1 MTPRQPSVSNPT
13 ARISSRPRRGTT
25 SSGGTF
31 DLDALQDQ
39 IARLQQSTTEPQFWE
54 DQANAQAIL
63 KKISGLE
70 KERQMWAELA
80 TLHDEVEIHLELAQE
95 EGSGFVSAEAHE
107 ARERYLAALD
117 KAEVLHLLSDPD
129 DEKDALMTIHPGAGG
144 TESQD
149 WAEMLQRMYQRW
161 IERHGFQYRILDFQP
176 GDEAGIKDV
185 TIEVQ
190 GERAYGYLKA
200 EVGVH
205 RLVRISP
212 FDANARRHTSFA
224 AVFVYPA
231 VEDDLEIEINEKDLR
246 IDTYRSSGAGGQH
259 VNKTDSAVRITHLP
273 SGTVAQCQNER
284 SQMKNRAT
292 AMKILQARLYDRRRQ
307 QQQAERQKLEDTK
320 KDVAWGSQIRS
331 YVFQPYTMVKDHR
344 TKEETGNIQ
353 AVMDGD
359 IDRFIRAWLLQNAA
373 AAPTSHVGG
382 ATEASTDKVS
392 NT

>member
-1 MTPRQPSVSNPT
+1 M
-13 ARISSRPRRGTT
+13 
-25 SSGGTF
+25 
-31 DLDALQDQ
+31 
-39 IARLQQSTTEPQFWE
+39 WE
-54 DQANAQAIL
+54 QL
-63 KKISGLE
+63 V
-70 KERQMWAELA
+70 

-95 EGSGFVSAEAHE
+95 EGLDVVSQE
-107 ARERYLAALD
+107 ARQVLEQYLAALD
-117 KAEVLHLLSDPD
+117 EAEVLHLLSDPD
-129 DEKDALMTIHPGAGG
+129 DEKDALLTIHPGAGG

-149 WAEMLQRMYQRW
+149 WAEMLQRMYLHW
-161 IERHGFQYRILDFQP
+161 IEHHGYQYQILDFQP
-176 GDEAGIKDV
+176 GEEAGIKEV
-185 TIEVQ
+185 TIEVK

-224 AVFVYPA
+224 SVFVYPEA
-231 VEDDLEIEINEKDLR
+231 EDELEIEINEKDLR

-273 SGTVAQCQNER
+273 TGIVAQCQNER
-284 SQMKNRAT
+284 SQMKNRGT
-292 AMKILQARLYDRRRQ
+292 AMKILKARLYDLRRRE
-307 QQQAERQKLEDTK
+307 QQAERQKLEDTK

-359 IDRFIRAWLLQNAA
+359 IDRFIRAYLLQSAA
-373 AAPTSHVGG
+373 SSAGEGSADPSAAKVTTS
-382 ATEASTDKVS
+382 
-392 NT
+392 